1 MQSLTRAPR
10 RRVAAGVAVAGLA
23 AATFGVLPAAQ
34 AAPPSAS
41 YLDWNIS
48 EQFVSHLSTR
58 TLAGGASFDE
68 ASQKFRFPASTITV
82 EADGDVVRSYSGTV
96 RGAFANPATRSEL
109 YAVTLTDPRLT
120 VEPDGEGRIEA
131 TVSASNA
138 AFGGPAAATD
148 PTFVTVAEFAGA
160 TTSQNTTTVI
170 PKYAGVL
177 PAGSDA
183 AVELGLSASQ
193 PVGGESFHPEF
204 LGALTPG
211 VRAHFYN
218 SGTGSSNPKKPV
230 GTLVA
235 TTVPS
240 VTTTVTGAS
249 VTHGLDVKVEG
260 TGFNPTTN
268 PGDAGVYVALAPADT
283 VIDYAN
289 RASMAAM
296 TAVNY
301 VMPSDFYGD
310 SFTTVLNAP
319 TEKLVPGKEYAVF
332 TWQAHTHSNTTQDTR
347 TPVAIDWSVFAPA
360 PAPTPAP
367 VPTPAPALQ
376 VKPKVKAKVAKA
388 PSTKKAGKAVVT
400 LTGKAGT
407 VTGKVNATLKSP
419 GKKKA
424 VKVTAKLN
432 KKGKATIKLPK
443 GKRGAY
449 KLVVRFT
456 GDDSYTKARKVVK
469 YRIAR

>member
-1 MQSLTRAPR
+1 M
-10 RRVAAGVAVAGLA
+10 
-23 AATFGVLPAAQ
+23 
-34 AAPPSAS
+34 
-41 YLDWNIS
+41 
-48 EQFVSHLSTR
+48 
-58 TLAGGASFDE
+58 
-68 ASQKFRFPASTITV
+68 
-82 EADGDVVRSYSGTV
+82 
-96 RGAFANPATRSEL
+96 
-109 YAVTLTDPRLT
+109 
-120 VEPDGEGRIEA
+120 
-131 TVSASNA
+131 
-138 AFGGPAAATD
+138 
-148 PTFVTVAEFAGA
+148 
-160 TTSQNTTTVI
+160 
-170 PKYAGVL
+170 
-177 PAGSDA
+177 
-183 AVELGLSASQ
+183 ELGLSASQ
-193 PVGGESFHPEF
+193 PVDGESFHPEF

-283 VIDYAN
+283 VIDYGN

-301 VMPSDFYGD
+301 VMPSDFAGD

-332 TWQAHTHSNTTQDTR
+332 TWQAHTHSNTTQDTK

-407 VTGKVNATLKSP
+407 VTGKVNATLKVAGQEEGRQGHREAEQEGQDDHQAAQGQARRLQARRPVHRRRQLHQGPQGREVPHRPLTAYVTRIPAQPGFPVVGTRCSTCQPAESP
-419 GKKKA
+419 AVRGFREPTKKA
-424 VKVTAKLN
+424 QGRESAGRQNSSPANGPPTYAASA
-432 KKGKATIKLPK
+432 GSS
-443 GKRGAY
+443 GRGPISSAY
-449 KLVVRFT
+449 AAASSC
-456 GDDSYTKARKVVK
+456 GS
-469 YRIAR
+469 